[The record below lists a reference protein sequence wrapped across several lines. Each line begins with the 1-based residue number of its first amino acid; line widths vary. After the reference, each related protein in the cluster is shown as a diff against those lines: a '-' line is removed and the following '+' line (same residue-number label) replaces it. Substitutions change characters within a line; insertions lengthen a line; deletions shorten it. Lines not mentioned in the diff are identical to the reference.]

1 MRARKV
7 FRVFVF
13 AVAGLASA
21 ASLADSTSGSR
32 PVITVAEATPLAM
45 GSTAL
50 PQSLRY
56 PNFNSRL
63 EFSPQ
68 AELAYRGPVRRLTA
82 PPRPDGRAMSIPV
95 QGVSQRSLADSLLL
109 ALLGITLIVYQLFRK
124 HRLLRPQPFSF

>member
-32 PVITVAEATPLAM
+32 TVITVAEAAPLAM

-50 PQSLRY
+50 PQSLRS
-56 PNFNSRL
+56 NFNSRL